1 MEQWIEEKHSWRQ
14 MFEYK
19 SSLQAD
25 ALLQGSWID
34 SLTLFMQNFWP
45 YSLCAMYYKWCIAE
59 LGEFLVFL

>member
-45 YSLCAMYYKWCIAE
+45 YSLCAMYYK
-59 LGEFLVFL
+59 